1 MRAILTSLMAFF
13 LSLLAGIFVA
23 QWLALATGATEEFIL
38 VFASV
43 PVLAVVFALVFLLPQ
58 VIGRTRASIDRA
70 GKWSLAAL
78 VVAIAALLAFELWA
92 VAGDT
97 AKLEADLPMIAGLV
111 LPGLAIVLVD
121 WLFVRWRVG
130 MRREGFGRNGT
141 VS

>member
-1 MRAILTSLMAFF
+1 VRAILTSLMAFF

-97 AKLEADLPMIAGLV
+97 AKLGADLPMIAGLV

>member
-1 MRAILTSLMAFF
+1 VRAILTSLMAFF